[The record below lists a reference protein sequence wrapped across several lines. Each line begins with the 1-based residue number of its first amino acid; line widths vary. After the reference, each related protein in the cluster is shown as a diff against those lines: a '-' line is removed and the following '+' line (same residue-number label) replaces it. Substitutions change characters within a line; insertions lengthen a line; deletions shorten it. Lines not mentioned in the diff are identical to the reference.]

1 MAILPR
7 KPFPKLEMET
17 LSGERF
23 ALDRRTPER
32 FTMLVAYRGYHCP
45 ICRGYLRDLDRKLDE
60 FAKRGVEVIAF
71 STDDQERAEMARR
84 DWGLEKLT
92 IGYGVSL
99 EKARELGLYISS
111 SRGKTSTGVEEPALF
126 AEPGLFLVRADGTLY
141 FASIQTMP
149 FARPSFA
156 EVLGALDY
164 VIANDYPARG
174 EA

>member
-71 STDDQERAEMARR
+71 STDDQERAEM
-84 DWGLEKLT
+84 G
-92 IGYGVSL
+92 S
-99 EKARELGLYISS
+99 
-111 SRGKTSTGVEEPALF
+111 P
-126 AEPGLFLVRADGTLY
+126 
-141 FASIQTMP
+141 
-149 FARPSFA
+149 
-156 EVLGALDY
+156 
-164 VIANDYPARG
+164 
-174 EA
+174 